1 MELGKRLGL
10 KTKLKRLKEE
20 LEIYN
25 YILEKERDQM
35 NPYLVADRT
44 ACIQEIANI
53 EKILKE

>member
-10 KTKLKRLKEE
+10 KTKLKRLEEE

-25 YILEKERDQM
+25 YILEHERDKM

-53 EKILKE
+53 KKIIKE